1 MKPLL
6 TYILALLIAGLFYQC
21 NTNATLKTVAEKEY
35 GFEADSGYI
44 LKKQAIDILAQ
55 ADYEYYS
62 NKDPK
67 IRDTTDSNA
76 ADIKS
81 TDTIGKFYKLKNG
94 NYLACLEDII
104 HTDRPA
110 VKVLAELDK
119 SGKVLR
125 SEGYHSG
132 MYFCCWANRY
142 EGFRKYGPYFSV
154 KTCGTGSGHC
164 STAMHLFKE
173 FTPQDMG
180 IYTEIFSAW
189 CTDINIAC
197 RYSSTVDIKGDAV
210 TVHYTM
216 QQIHEDDNG
225 TTKVINTEKFDI
237 KYIKRENQW
246 IALDSTKIREFPI

>member
-1 MKPLL
+1 MKSFLPYLL
-6 TYILALLIAGLFYQC
+6 AFSIAALFIHC
-21 NTNATLKTVAEKEY
+21 HTNTTLKTVSVKEY

-44 LKKQAIDILAQ
+44 LKKQAIDILSQ

-62 NKDPK
+62 NNDPK
-67 IRDTTDSNA
+67 VKDTIDLNA
-76 ADIKS
+76 ADIKL

-94 NYLACLEDII
+94 NYLACVEDII

-110 VKVLAELDK
+110 VKVLTELDK

-125 SEGYHSG
+125 SEGYSSG
-132 MYFCCWANRY
+132 MYFCCWANKY
-142 EGFRKYGPYFSV
+142 EGFRKYGPYFSI

-164 STAMHLFKE
+164 SAAIYLFKE
-173 FTPQDMG
+173 FAPQDMG

-197 RYSSTVDIKGDAV
+197 SYTSTIDIKDNTV

-225 TTKVINTEKFDI
+225 KTKVIKTEKFDI
-237 KYIKRENQW
+237 KYIERESKW
-246 IALDSTKIREFPI
+246 IALDSTKIHEFPL